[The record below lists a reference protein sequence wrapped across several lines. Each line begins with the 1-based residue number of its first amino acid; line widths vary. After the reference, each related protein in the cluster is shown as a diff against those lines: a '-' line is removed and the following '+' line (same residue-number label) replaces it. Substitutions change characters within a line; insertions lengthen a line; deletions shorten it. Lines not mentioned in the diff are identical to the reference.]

1 MEDGMI
7 TEPAVLSL
15 DDEITAGISVRGVGG
30 AEAKEL
36 AKPHLDEWQGQQI
49 GRLPDGC
56 HFQSSD
62 TVTPPSGGQ
71 QTVSRTLKV
80 IADEDAE

>member
-1 MEDGMI
+1 MS

-15 DDEITAGISVRGVGG
+15 NEEISAGISVRGVGG
-30 AEAKEL
+30 ADAMGL

-49 GRLPDGC
+49 GRLPERC
-56 HFQSSD
+56 HFQPSD
-62 TVTPPSGGQ
+62 TVTAPSGGQ

-80 IADEDAE
+80 VADEDAE

>member
-1 MEDGMI
+1 MEDGMNE
-7 TEPAVLSL
+7 EPAVLHAG
-15 DDEITAGISVRGVGG
+15 DDINAGISVRGVGG
-30 AEAKEL
+30 AQAIDL

-49 GRLPDGC
+49 GRLPEGC

-62 TVTPPSGGQ
+62 TVTTPSGGQ

-80 IADEDAE
+80 VHDEDA